1 MNQNEEKLL
10 SMIRHAFKQGNHHYN
25 FDIPTNEDEAKNLLT
40 ALRSL
45 QGKAYLVIIA
55 SPEDGYDY
63 IEVELLPSCCRPSSK
78 K

>member
-1 MNQNEEKLL
+1 MKQYEEKLL
-10 SMIRHAFKQGNHHYN
+10 SMIRQAFKQGNHHYN

-40 ALRSL
+40 ALKSL
-45 QGKAYLVIIA
+45 QEKAYLVIIA

>member
-1 MNQNEEKLL
+1 MKQYEEKLL
-10 SMIRHAFKQGNHHYN
+10 SMIRQAFKQGNHHYN

-40 ALRSL
+40 ALKSL
-45 QGKAYLVIIA
+45 QEKSYLVIIA